1 MPFCSNLRPVG
12 KISKIFL
19 QRAKQQASGLS
30 AATVIG
36 CLSLTHRFET
46 LRFSS
51 CMIKCLLLLTLI
63 LPSWIG
69 RLLFSSRACFQCHII
84 LAKYWHKPALFLDL
98 PFSLV
103 PFLLGLKRSHPER
116 QLGFLGWGRLW
127 VLPSGLF
134 GHEGTALFCHPQC
147 ADRDWPWSRGR
158 GWISRGL
165 LAKMHSGELLFPK
178 SIYWILS
185 HKASDIILMKNIL
198 YHSRLKRTKIP
209 LRNTALKNN
218 HINFT
223 HNRVLS

>member
-1 MPFCSNLRPVG
+1 
-12 KISKIFL
+12 
-19 QRAKQQASGLS
+19 
-30 AATVIG
+30 
-36 CLSLTHRFET
+36 
-46 LRFSS
+46 
-51 CMIKCLLLLTLI
+51 MIKCLLLLPLI
-63 LPSWIG
+63 LRSWIG
-69 RLLFSSRACFQCHII
+69 RLLFSSRACFHCHII

-103 PFLLGLKRSHPER
+103 PFLLGLKRSHPGR
-116 QLGFLGWGRLW
+116 QSGFVGWGGLW
-127 VLPSGLF
+127 VPPSGLF
-134 GHEGTALFCHPQC
+134 GHEGTVLFCPPRC
-147 ADRDWPWSRGR
+147 VGRDSPWSWGR
-158 GWISRGL
+158 GWTSRGL
-165 LAKMHSGELLFPK
+165 LAQMHSGELLFPK